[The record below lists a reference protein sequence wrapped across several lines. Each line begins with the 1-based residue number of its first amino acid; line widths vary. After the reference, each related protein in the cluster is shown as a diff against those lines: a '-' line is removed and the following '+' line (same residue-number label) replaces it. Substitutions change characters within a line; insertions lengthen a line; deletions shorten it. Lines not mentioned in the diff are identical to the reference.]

1 MAFGEEPGHRGR
13 RARIRIRPVYVLF
26 SALLAGATL
35 IGAVY
40 ATQGASCPKALAL
53 APAADAQ
60 ALANAPLLNGTG
72 ATTGDATHYVL
83 TSGGGNC
90 SYPGPP
96 ADGLFVALSPTEYA
110 SGAACGE
117 YLDVTGPGGTVRVEV
132 IDQCPECA
140 AGHLDLSETAFARLA
155 PLVKGIIPITYSRV
169 LNPTPPGPLS
179 LRVKEG
185 SSAYWLAL
193 LVMDHGNALTHV
205 RVSSGGGAWHDLTR
219 AGYNYW
225 IYASG
230 LGSGPFTVAITDD
243 QGHTSTVG
251 DVKLE
256 PGVVQRST
264 VYMYG
269 AGSGSGSTAIE
280 PTHSATP
287 SHAAAAS
294 PSAPARPS
302 VSATPSSTSAAAAQS
317 SAAAG
322 GTASGAS
329 GVTSRSA
336 GCV

>member
-1 MAFGEEPGHRGR
+1 VALGEQSGRRRR

-40 ATQGASCPKALAL
+40 ATQGASCPKALA
-53 APAADAQ
+53 ASA
-60 ALANAPLLNGTG
+60 
-72 ATTGDATHYVL
+72 ATTGQATHYML

-96 ADGLFVALSPTEYA
+96 ADGLFVALSPGEYA

-140 AGHLDLSETAFARLA
+140 AGHIDLSETAFARLA
-155 PLVKGIIPITYSRV
+155 PLVKGIVPITYRRV

-193 LVMDHGNALTHV
+193 LVMDHGNALTRV

-219 AGYNYW
+219 ASYNYW

-243 QGHTSTVG
+243 QGHTATVG
-251 DVKLE
+251 GVKLE
-256 PGVVQRST
+256 PGVVQSST

-269 AGSGSGSTAIE
+269 AGSTAIE
-280 PTHSATP
+280 PTHTATP
-287 SHAAAAS
+287 SHSASASAPPSAS
-294 PSAPARPS
+294 PSAS
-302 VSATPSSTSAAAAQS
+302 VTPSTTSAAVAQS
-317 SAAAG
+317 SVAASD
-322 GTASGAS
+322 TTSGAS

-336 GCV
+336 GCL

>member
-1 MAFGEEPGHRGR
+1 VAFGEQPGR
-13 RARIRIRPVYVLF
+13 RRRRTRIRIRPVYVLF

-40 ATQGASCPKALAL
+40 ATQGASCPKALA
-53 APAADAQ
+53 PAADAQ
-60 ALANAPLLNGTG
+60 ALANAPLLTGTT
-72 ATTGDATHYVL
+72 ATTGQATHYVL

-96 ADGLFVALSPTEYA
+96 ADGLFVALSPGEYA

-117 YLDVTGPGGTVRVEV
+117 YLDVTGSGGTVRVKV

-140 AGHLDLSETAFARLA
+140 AGHIDLSETAFARLA
-155 PLVKGIIPITYSRV
+155 PLVKGIVPITYRRV

-193 LVMDHGNALTHV
+193 LVMDHGNALTRV

-219 AGYNYW
+219 ASYNYW
-225 IYASG
+225 IFASG

-243 QGHTSTVG
+243 QGHTATVG
-251 DVKLE
+251 GVKLE
-256 PGVVQRST
+256 PGVVQPST

-269 AGSGSGSTAIE
+269 AGSGTGSAAIE
-280 PTHSATP
+280 PTRAVTP
-287 SHAAAAS
+287 SHVAAAS
-294 PSAPARPS
+294 PSASPS
-302 VSATPSSTSAAAAQS
+302 PSATPSTTSAAVARS
-317 SAAAG
+317 SDGASD
-322 GTASGAS
+322 TASGAS
-329 GVTSRSA
+329 AVTSRSA
-336 GCV
+336 GCR

>member
-13 RARIRIRPVYVLF
+13 RARVRIRPVYVLF

-40 ATQGASCPKALAL
+40 ATQGASCPKALA
-53 APAADAQ
+53 AA
-60 ALANAPLLNGTG
+60 T
-72 ATTGDATHYVL
+72 ATTGEATHYVL

-110 SGAACGE
+110 SGPACGE

-140 AGHLDLSETAFARLA
+140 AGHIDLSETAFARLA

-193 LVMDHGNALTHV
+193 LVIDHGNALAQV
-205 RVSSGGGAWHDLTR
+205 RVSSGSGAWHDLAR
-219 AGYNYW
+219 ASYNYW

-243 QGHTSTVG
+243 DGHTATVG
-251 DVKLE
+251 NVKLE

-269 AGSGSGSTAIE
+269 AGSGTGSTAIE
-280 PTHSATP
+280 PTHAVTP
-287 SHAAAAS
+287 SHAAATS
-294 PSAPARPS
+294 PSASASSS
-302 VSATPSSTSAAAAQS
+302 VSATPSSTSAAVSQS
-317 SAAAG
+317 SAVAG
-322 GTASGAS
+322 GTASSTS